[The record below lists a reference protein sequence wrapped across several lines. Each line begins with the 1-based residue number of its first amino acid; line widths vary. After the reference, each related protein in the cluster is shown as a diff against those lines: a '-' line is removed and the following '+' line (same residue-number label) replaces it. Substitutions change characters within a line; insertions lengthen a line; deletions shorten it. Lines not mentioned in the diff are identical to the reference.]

1 MQRLS
6 CVSFSRDNRYI
17 LSGSDEMNVRL
28 WKARASEKLGILK
41 ERQKMA
47 LNYNEKLKDKFAQ
60 HPQIQRIAKHRQVPK
75 HVLNAARE
83 HRIIRDSKKRKEANK
98 RAHSRPGTVPHV
110 AERDKHVIDEQE

>member
-1 MQRLS
+1 
-6 CVSFSRDNRYI
+6 
-17 LSGSDEMNVRL
+17 MNVRL

-47 LNYNEKLKDKFAQ
+47 LNYNEKLKDKFAH

-83 HRIIRDSKKRKEANK
+83 HRIIRDSTKRKEANK
-98 RAHSRPGTVPHV
+98 RAHSRPGTVPYV
-110 AERDKHVIDEQE
+110 SERDKHVINEQE